1 MHERERGVV
10 LRLVSAVQ
18 YGPVRAHAVSLDEA
32 TALIAERAKGGKGG
46 FVLTPNVDHIAIAR
60 HEPAMAAAYA
70 RAFLSVVDGIPLVV
84 ISRLLGLA
92 VRVKVSGSDLFEP
105 LMARCAA
112 EGVPVYF
119 LGATA
124 QSCEQ
129 ASRKLRASYP
139 ALEIAG
145 YDASDF
151 DLERA
156 PEEAEAALARA
167 RDSGARL
174 IVVCLPPR
182 KQLML
187 ARFEDAYRPAVGIGA
202 GSTLAFY
209 VGAVQRA
216 PAWVSRAG
224 LEWLFRLSQEPRR
237 LWRRYLVEDMAALP
251 VFARMALDR
260 LRGRPL
266 QAPDPELRRPDAA

>member
-1 MHERERGVV
+1 
-10 LRLVSAVQ
+10 VSAVQ
-18 YGPVRAHAVSLDEA
+18 YGPIRAHAVSLDEA
-32 TALIAERAKGGKGG
+32 TVLIAERAKSGKGG
-46 FVLTPNVDHIAIAR
+46 FVLTPNFDHIAIAR
-60 HEPAMAAAYA
+60 HEPAMAAAYE

-92 VRVKVSGSDLFEP
+92 VRQKVSGSDLFEP
-105 LMARCAA
+105 LMARCAT

-124 QSCEQ
+124 ETCEQ
-129 ASRKLRASYP
+129 ASRKLRTSYP
-139 ALEIAG
+139 AIEIAG
-145 YDASDF
+145 FDASDF

-156 PEEAEAALARA
+156 PEAAEAALSRA

-209 VGAVQRA
+209 VGVVQRA
-216 PAWVSRAG
+216 PSWISRAG
-224 LEWLFRLSQEPRR
+224 LEWLFRLSREPRR
-237 LWRRYLVEDMAALP
+237 LWRRYLVEDMAAVP

-266 QAPDPELRRPDAA
+266 QGPDPELRRPEPAA